1 MLERD
6 CGFESH
12 PEHQVLHRGGMIK
25 VVKEYDGVSLNL
37 DPDDMHFWV
46 VFTTTGWRWPSDV
59 EHTFF
64 NRDNTVL
71 FRTHSY
77 GISLF

>member
-12 PEHQVLHRGGMIK
+12 PEHQILHRGGMIK
-25 VVKEYDGVSLNL
+25 VVKEFDGVSLNL
-37 DPDDMHFWV
+37 DSDMHFWV
-46 VFTTTGWRWPSDV
+46 VFTTTGWRWPSDT
-59 EHTFF
+59 EHSIYD
-64 NRDNTVL
+64 RDNTIL